1 MVLVEPWYPNQPY
14 DPLNPNPYPLDPYP
28 LDTYPTFTGT
38 YTVERIKEV
47 EKKWKER
54 HVKNVKKGILITFEG
69 DEQPLFIAT
78 DDNCWSKIMDAVKDE
93 PRKNNK

>member
-1 MVLVEPWYPNQPY
+1 MVLVQPWYPNQPY
-14 DPLNPNPYPLDPYP
+14 DPLYPDPYP
-28 LDTYPTFTGT
+28 NAFPTITGT

-54 HVKNVKKGILITFEG
+54 HIKNVKKGILITFEG

-78 DDNCWSKIMDAVKDE
+78 DDNCWNKIMDAVKDE